1 MKTPCYDS
9 RSGKCLCLRPLLALW
24 ASLAFPPMRGTPA
37 VTNPLFNWSC
47 WAASSQNCFLQQKG
61 EHYRAY
67 KSATSNATLGSYFW
81 SICRRA
87 HPKMSSGCCAQ
98 SMLPALAPCCYS
110 WLIKNPLEYEVEMA
124 SSPFERL
131 EWTSGLKSLIFR
143 KRWKINWKI

>member
-24 ASLAFPPMRGTPA
+24 ASLAFPPVRGTPA

-61 EHYRAY
+61 EHYYAY
-67 KSATSNATLGSYFW
+67 KSATSNATLGS
-81 SICRRA
+81 
-87 HPKMSSGCCAQ
+87 SGASVEEPIQKWAADVVHKVCFQ
-98 SMLPALAPCCYS
+98 HWLPCCYS